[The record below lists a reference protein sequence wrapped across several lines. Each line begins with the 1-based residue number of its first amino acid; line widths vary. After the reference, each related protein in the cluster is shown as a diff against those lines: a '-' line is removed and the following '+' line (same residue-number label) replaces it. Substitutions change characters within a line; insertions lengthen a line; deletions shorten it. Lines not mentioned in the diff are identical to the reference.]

1 MSFDQTL
8 TVDAFDDFIASRIRQ
23 ERSVLAGTWLGRLRE
38 LLQSDPSEVFPGH
51 DLLDHI
57 PALLDEI
64 AEYVRTPADEEI
76 AANSAVV
83 SKARELGILRH
94 QQQAS
99 LHQVLREYEIL
110 AEVLEAFV
118 VQEADRFTYALD
130 ALSGLRV
137 SSRIARSVRA
147 LMHTTVETF
156 IEQYTGTIGEQR
168 KRLESYARMVTHE
181 MRTLVG
187 TIVVATGL
195 LDREEVGQDEAHRAR
210 VVTTIKRNAERQA
223 NLIQQLQRIGLEHAP
238 VDLPNEQR
246 VEISVIARDS

>member
-94 QQQAS
+94 QQQA
-99 LHQVLREYEIL
+99 
-110 AEVLEAFV
+110 
-118 VQEADRFTYALD
+118 
-130 ALSGLRV
+130 
-137 SSRIARSVRA
+137 
-147 LMHTTVETF
+147 
-156 IEQYTGTIGEQR
+156 
-168 KRLESYARMVTHE
+168 
-181 MRTLVG
+181 
-187 TIVVATGL
+187 
-195 LDREEVGQDEAHRAR
+195 
-210 VVTTIKRNAERQA
+210 
-223 NLIQQLQRIGLEHAP
+223 
-238 VDLPNEQR
+238 
-246 VEISVIARDS
+246 